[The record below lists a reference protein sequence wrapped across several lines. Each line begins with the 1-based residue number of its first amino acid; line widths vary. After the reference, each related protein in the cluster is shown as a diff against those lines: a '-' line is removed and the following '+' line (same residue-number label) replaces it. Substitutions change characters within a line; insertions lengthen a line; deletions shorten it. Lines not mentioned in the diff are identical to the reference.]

1 MTEILLEPRLGELAR
16 ARHWARDLAARA
28 GAPRQRLQVVELLT
42 SEAVA
47 NALHHGPTSPV
58 RVAARVHD
66 GRLTIRVAD
75 DGDALPVVR
84 TTGPEVPGG
93 HGMRIID
100 RLAERWGVEPR
111 PTGGKTVW
119 FTVALDA

>member
-1 MTEILLEPRLGELAR
+1 M
-16 ARHWARDLAARA
+16 
-28 GAPRQRLQVVELLT
+28 VELLT

-58 RVAARVHD
+58 HVAARLHD

-75 DGDALPVVR
+75 RGDNLPVVR

-100 RLAERWGVEPR
+100 RLAERWGVEPHPR
-111 PTGGKTVW
+111 GGKTVW
-119 FTVALDA
+119 FTVLLAG